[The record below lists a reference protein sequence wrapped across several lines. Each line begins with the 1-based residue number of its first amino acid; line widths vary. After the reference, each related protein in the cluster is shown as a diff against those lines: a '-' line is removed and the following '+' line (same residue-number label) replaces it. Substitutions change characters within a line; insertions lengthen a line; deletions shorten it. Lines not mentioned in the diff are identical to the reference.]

1 MSCRK
6 NSAWIAMREKR
17 RAAGAGC
24 KKAEGK
30 EEEVTVPHRPP
41 VGRGFA
47 ILGAFLLMF
56 ALIAFLLNS
65 MGGGQAGGGFWSS
78 AIGVIE
84 VRGVIDN
91 DEETIEAIRRFMK
104 SDQIQAVILRIE
116 SPGGAVTPS
125 QEIYRELLRL
135 REKKPVIAS
144 LGEVAAS
151 GGYYIASACN
161 LIVANPGT
169 ITGSIGVI
177 MGTMY
182 NVQGLLEKLGV
193 KGTVIKAGTYKD
205 LGSSLRDMTAEERQI
220 LKTMLDD
227 VHRQFVAAVATGRKM
242 DEAVVRNLADGRVYS
257 GEQAQRLG
265 LVDQLGNFQDA
276 IVLAAEKAGISGE
289 PRLIRAQPRQRAWWQ
304 QLFTLWRGIALLDG
318 GESGLRLWYMGPR
331 LS

>member
-1 MSCRK
+1 MVVPRK
-6 NSAWIAMREKR
+6 RAVR
-17 RAAGAGC
+17 RGLG
-24 KKAEGK
+24 
-30 EEEVTVPHRPP
+30 
-41 VGRGFA
+41 

-56 ALIAFLLNS
+56 GLTAWFLTSFGN
-65 MGGGQAGGGFWSS
+65 GVGVTPWSS

-84 VRGVIDN
+84 VRGVIDE
-91 DEETIEAIRRFMK
+91 DEEVIDSIRRFAK
-104 SDQIQAVILRIE
+104 ADQIRAVILRVE

-135 REKKPVIAS
+135 REKKPLIAS

-151 GGYYIASACN
+151 GGYYIASACST
-161 LIVANPGT
+161 IVANPGT

-193 KGTVIKAGTYKD
+193 KGTVVKAGTYKD
-205 LGSSLRDMTAEERQI
+205 IGSSIRDMTAEERQI
-220 LKTMLDD
+220 LKSMLDD
-227 VHRQFVAAVATGRKM
+227 VHKQFIAAVAEGRKM
-242 DEAVVRNLADGRVYS
+242 DEAVVQTLADGRIYS

-276 IVLAAEKAGISGE
+276 ITLAAEKAGISGE
-289 PRLIRAQPRQRAWWQ
+289 PPLVRARMQKKTWWRQ
-304 QLFTLWRGIALLDG
+304 LLSLWLGEILSG
-318 GESGLRLWYMGPR
+318 GESGLRLFFLGPR